1 MKNIK
6 KSDIVATILV
16 SILVLIIIGAGLFI
30 HFSCDAIEPEPTE
43 VLLIFNW
50 NVPTGG
56 QQSDEDIR
64 MHQSVFTVDR
74 DTVFS
79 LRDEVLYGLR
89 NTGYEFIGWFLD
101 EDFILPVAFPRLI
114 TQNETYYAK
123 WVPL

>member
-1 MKNIK
+1 M
-6 KSDIVATILV
+6 